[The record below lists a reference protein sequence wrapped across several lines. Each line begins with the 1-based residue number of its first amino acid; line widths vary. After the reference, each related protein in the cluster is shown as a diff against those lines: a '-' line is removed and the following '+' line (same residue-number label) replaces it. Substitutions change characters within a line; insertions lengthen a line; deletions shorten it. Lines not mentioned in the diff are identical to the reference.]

1 MFVDDDRF
9 YQMKNKIKNKLSLIK
24 YFESRRFDERVCVSF
39 EEDDV
44 FSKWDLGNG
53 NDETN

>member
-9 YQMKNKIKNKLSLIK
+9 YQMKNKFKNKISLIK

-44 FSKWDLGNG
+44 FSKWDFGNG